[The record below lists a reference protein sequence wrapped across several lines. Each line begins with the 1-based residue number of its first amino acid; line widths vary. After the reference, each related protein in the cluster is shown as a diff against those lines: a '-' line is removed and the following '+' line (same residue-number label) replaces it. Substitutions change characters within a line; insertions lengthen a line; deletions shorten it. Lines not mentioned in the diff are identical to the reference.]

1 MIITIS
7 GKAASG
13 KTTLALTIK
22 DNFSNVEVISL
33 DEVNS
38 ELMYNDL
45 SVKEFALKLFGEE
58 VFEQDD
64 ILKAK
69 VSKKIYNDE
78 NLYNA
83 WCSFMKTKCEKVVLE
98 KIEKNPHKIYIIEHI
113 LANETK
119 FANLSDYR
127 ILVIADEQERI
138 FRVINRDDIT
148 IEQLQ
153 QREKFLK
160 VYNLNEFN
168 LVYEGKDPSVVIE
181 TLKTV
186 IPNNHN

>member
-13 KTTLALTIK
+13 KTTLAYKIK
-22 DNFSNVEVISL
+22 DNFKNVEVISL
-33 DEVNS
+33 DETNS
-38 ELMYNDL
+38 YLMSNDA

-58 VFEQDD
+58 VFEGED
-64 ILKAK
+64 IIKSRVAR
-69 VSKKIYNDE
+69 KIYNDE
-78 NLYNA
+78 SLYNA
-83 WCSFMKTKCEKVVLE
+83 WCSFMKTRCEKVVLE
-98 KIEKNPHKIYIIEHI
+98 QIDKKPNKIYIIEHI

-119 FANLSDYR
+119 FSSLADYK

-138 FRVINRDDIT
+138 FRVINRDDLT

-153 QREKFLK
+153 LRERFLK

-168 LVYEGKDPSVVIE
+168 LIYDGKDPSVVIDN
-181 TLKTV
+181 LMNV
-186 IPNNHN
+186 IPQ